1 MGISAEQR
9 KALEAAGYTVSGKT
23 VKTKD
28 GKSIGGYNEN
38 GKIWSGSNKVKDILK
53 GGAKPSPK
61 KEDNKPAS
69 KPARRTAKAAEA
81 ENLDDPNG
89 TQWSHLRR
97 SGGARPEGKA
107 TGLPAAKKATDK
119 KAVAAAAAAAGA
131 TRLARS
137 LGTGVSG
144 GIKPPSRPA
153 STPKAQPARPQ
164 LTQRPVPYTPPSN
177 IRPAAGGGRAVGG
190 AIRPRGPGGKGATK
204 LPDILELKLMNKG
217 GLVTKG
223 KK

>member
-1 MGISAEQR
+1 MSITSAQR
-9 KALEAAGYTVSGKT
+9 KALEAAGYTVKNQT
-23 VKTKD
+23 VMNKD
-28 GKSIGGYNEN
+28 GKSVGGYNEN
-38 GKIWSGSNKVKDILK
+38 GKIWSGSSKVKDILK
-53 GGAKPSPK
+53 GEAKASPK
-61 KEDNKPAS
+61 DTKPAS
-69 KPARRTAKAAEA
+69 KPARRTAKAAEV
-81 ENLDDPNG
+81 ENLDDPRG

-144 GIKPPSRPA
+144 GIKPLSRPTSA
-153 STPKAQPARPQ
+153 TKAQPARPQ
-164 LTQRPVPYTPPSN
+164 ITQRPIPYTPPSN

-190 AIRPRGPGGKGATK
+190 AIRPRGPGGRGLLK
-204 LPDILELKLMNKG
+204 LPDILDLPRMNKG
-217 GLVTKG
+217 GLVSKG